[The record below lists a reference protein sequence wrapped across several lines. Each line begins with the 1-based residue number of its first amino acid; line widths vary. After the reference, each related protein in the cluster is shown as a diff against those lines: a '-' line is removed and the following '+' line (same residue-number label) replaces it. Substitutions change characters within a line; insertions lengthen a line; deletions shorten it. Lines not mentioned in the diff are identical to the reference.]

1 MSDPHRLRSQSLV
14 ISSDKTLAARAAL
27 RIWVELMK
35 RKRSQPGLALNSS
48 FTMTPL
54 RAGTMHAVNRSE
66 AGTPASICAFHL
78 VLFPVEEIQKWNNA
92 TGNF

>member
-14 ISSDKTLAARAAL
+14 ISSDKLWAPARPL

-54 RAGTMHAVNRSE
+54 RAGTMHAGDNPFYLTQRERISE
-66 AGTPASICAFHL
+66 GMRKTG
-78 VLFPVEEIQKWNNA
+78 VLD
-92 TGNF
+92 G

>member
-35 RKRSQPGLALNSS
+35 RKRGPRLGLHSIVLHDHAAGAA
-48 FTMTPL
+48 TMRVSENPTIW
-54 RAGTMHAVNRSE
+54 RS
-66 AGTPASICAFHL
+66 ADASRTACARFG
-78 VLFPVEEIQKWNNA
+78 VPD
-92 TGNF
+92 G

>member
-35 RKRSQPGLALNSS
+35 RKRGPSWVALNRPS
-48 FTMTPL
+48 
-54 RAGTMHAVNRSE
+54 RSRRWRCHDARKRKSDYLAQRGRISNGMRE
-66 AGTPASICAFHL
+66 VGVPD
-78 VLFPVEEIQKWNNA
+78 
-92 TGNF
+92 G